1 MRRYCTTSLTWV
13 MKSLIKMAHS
23 LKNLLKIMME
33 KFMEIEVRDLFF
45 GGNYLFNN
53 TLIAEL
59 LFMQLKTTKL

>member
-1 MRRYCTTSLTWV
+1 

-45 GGNYLFNN
+45 WGNYLFNN
-53 TLIAEL
+53 ILIAKL
-59 LFMQLKTTKL
+59 LFTQLKTTKL

>member
-45 GGNYLFNN
+45 WGNYLFNN
-53 TLIAEL
+53 ILIAKL
-59 LFMQLKTTKL
+59 LFTQLKTTKL